1 MDVNKE
7 ILKLDWEREPKGLYA
22 PIAYTLAAGGKRVR
36 PQLAM
41 IGSQLFGGK
50 DEEVL
55 PAALALEVFHNFTL
69 LHDDV
74 MDKAE
79 VRRGRPTVHIQ
90 WNENTAILSGDQMM
104 IEAYTLLSKVPERAL
119 ARVLQLFNKM
129 ATEICEGQQ
138 YDVDFEQKSD
148 VTIEEYLM
156 MIRLKTSVLLANALQ
171 IGAYIAGA
179 SEEEQ
184 QAVYEFGINIGLAF
198 QIQDDILDVWGD
210 PKTFGKAVG
219 GDIAC
224 NKKTFVYLEAM
235 RREGDE
241 EMRRLGDE
249 AMRRSGERAP
259 QNASVFGDPAEA
271 KGERLEAREELE
283 DWYNQVLDDN
293 KKKIARVKEIF
304 EQLGVREACEQVVRD
319 YTQRALDI
327 LETLPQ
333 NEASEELRKLA
344 EKLLVRRV

>member
-104 IEAYTLLSKVPERAL
+104 IEAYTLLSQVPERAL

-184 QAVYEFGINIGLAF
+184 QAVYQFGINIGLAF

-235 RREGDE
+235 RR
-241 EMRRLGDE
+241 L
-249 AMRRSGERAP
+249 GERAP

-271 KGERLEAREELE
+271 KGERLEAKGERREAREELE

-293 KKKIARVKEIF
+293 KEKIARVKEIF

>member
-1 MDVNKE
+1 MDINKE

-36 PQLAM
+36 PQLA
-41 IGSQLFGGK
+41 IIASQMFGGK
-50 DEEVL
+50 DEDVL
-55 PAALALEVFHNFTL
+55 PAALALEIFHNFTL

-104 IEAYTLLSKVPERAL
+104 IEAYTQLSKVPTHTL
-119 ARVLQLFNKM
+119 ARVLQLFNQM

-138 YDVDFEQKSD
+138 YDVDFEQKNNVSID
-148 VTIEEYLM
+148 EYLM

-179 SEEEQ
+179 TEEEQ
-184 QAVYEFGINIGLAF
+184 RALYQFGINIGLAF

-210 PKTFGKAVG
+210 PKTFGKAIG

-224 NKKTFVYLEAM
+224 NKKTFVYLQAM
-235 RREGDE
+235 RL
-241 EMRRLGDE
+241 LGDE
-249 AMRRSGERAP
+249 AIS
-259 QNASVFGDPAEA
+259 
-271 KGERLEAREELE
+271 LEAREELE
-283 DWYNQVLDDN
+283 DWYGKLLDNN
-293 KKKIARVKEIF
+293 KEKIARVKEIF
-304 EQLGVREACEQVVRD
+304 EQLGVREICEQVVAD
-319 YTQRALDI
+319 YTKKALQI
-327 LETLPQ
+327 LDTLPQ
-333 NEASEELRKLA
+333 NAATEQLRQMA
-344 EKLLVRRV
+344 EKLLARSV

>member
-41 IGSQLFGGK
+41 IGSQLFGGN

-138 YDVDFEQKSD
+138 YDVDFEQKND

-179 SEEEQ
+179 NDKEQ
-184 QAVYEFGINIGLAF
+184 EALYQFGIHIGLAF

-235 RREGDE
+235 RRVGD
-241 EMRRLGDE
+241 
-249 AMRRSGERAP
+249 
-259 QNASVFGDPAEA
+259 EA
-271 KGERLEAREELE
+271 KGERREAREELE
-283 DWYNQVLDDN
+283 DWYGQVLDDN
-293 KKKIARVKEIF
+293 KEKIARVKEIF
-304 EQLGVREACEQVVRD
+304 EQLGVKEACEQVVRD
-319 YTQRALDI
+319 YTQKALDI

-333 NEASEELRKLA
+333 NAATEELRQLA
-344 EKLLVRRV
+344 EKLLVRSV

>member
-55 PAALALEVFHNFTL
+55 PAALVLEVFHNFTL

-138 YDVDFEQKSD
+138 YDVDFEQKSH
-148 VTIEEYLM
+148 VTIDEYLM

-179 SEEEQ
+179 NDKEQ
-184 QAVYEFGINIGLAF
+184 EALYQFGIHIGLAF

-235 RREGDE
+235 RRV
-241 EMRRLGDE
+241 GDE
-249 AMRRSGERAP
+249 AKGERL
-259 QNASVFGDPAEA
+259 EA

-283 DWYNQVLDDN
+283 EWYNQVLDDN
-293 KKKIARVKEIF
+293 KEKIARVKEIF
-304 EQLGVREACEQVVRD
+304 EQLGVKEACEQVVRD
-319 YTQRALDI
+319 YTQKALDI

-333 NEASEELRKLA
+333 NAATEELRQLA
-344 EKLLVRRV
+344 EKLLVRSV

>member
-1 MDVNKE
+1 MRGERLVFRGMDVNKE

-104 IEAYTLLSKVPERAL
+104 IEAYTLLSQVPERAL

-235 RREGDE
+235 RR
-241 EMRRLGDE
+241 LGD
-249 AMRRSGERAP
+249 
-259 QNASVFGDPAEA
+259 EA
-271 KGERLEAREELE
+271 KGERREAREELE

-293 KKKIARVKEIF
+293 KEKIARVKEIF